1 MNKKT
6 TTEINIF
13 HLTIIIHTFRRE
25 FQMRMLELY
34 NTVHW
39 RDTVVNIVTR
49 ISARVVKAQDFQ
61 AEGTSSSPTVSV
73 VLIKW

>member
-1 MNKKT
+1 
-6 TTEINIF
+6 
-13 HLTIIIHTFRRE
+13 
-25 FQMRMLELY
+25 MRMLELY

-61 AEGTSSSPTVSV
+61 AEGASSCPTVSV
-73 VLIKW
+73 VFLKW